1 MKAKLEFSL
10 PDEQHEFNCAV
21 NGRKMY
27 SILWELDQW
36 LRSNVKYSPDSMS
49 EDEIKA
55 YDKCR
60 DQLRDLM
67 LDESISFD

>member
-1 MKAKLEFSL
+1 VKAKITYNL
-10 PDEQHEFNCAV
+10 PNEQHDFNCAV

-36 LRSNVKYSPDSMS
+36 LRGNVKYSPESMS

-55 YDKCR
+55 YEKCR
-60 DQLRDLM
+60 QTLHELM
-67 LDESISFD
+67 LNENISFD

>member
-1 MKAKLEFSL
+1 MKAKITYNL
-10 PDEQHEFNCAV
+10 PNEQHDFNCAV

-36 LRSNVKYSPDSMS
+36 LRGNVKYSPESMS

-55 YDKCR
+55 YEKCR
-60 DQLRDLM
+60 QTLHELM
-67 LDESISFD
+67 LNENISFD